1 MQVQK
6 HARIANIRK
15 LSRYFLFLSIFAMAV
30 VAIGGVAF
38 PFIMVMAPSGDLTL
52 IAYLAKAVTVNDG
65 FYSLL
70 QSGITTDLKVIASVV
85 ALLFCGLLEFVLI
98 HINKLLTCFYEGEIF
113 NRNAIFHARRAFN
126 LNLILVAGG
135 LGIEILAIILNYTQP
150 GTGGSGDIGHL
161 LGGVL
166 DQLTW
171 IGFFLLLLWS
181 LEIGVDLNEEAELTI

>member
-1 MQVQK
+1 MV
-6 HARIANIRK
+6 
-15 LSRYFLFLSIFAMAV
+15 V

-38 PFIMVMAPSGDLTL
+38 PFIMMMAPSGDLTL
-52 IAYLAKAVTVNDG
+52 VAYLAKAVTVSDG

-135 LGIEILAIILNYTQP
+135 LVIEILAIILSYTHSAA
-150 GTGGSGDIGHL
+150 GGSADIGHF
-161 LGGVL
+161 LGSVL

>member
-30 VAIGGVAF
+30 VAIGGAAF
-38 PFIMVMAPSGDLTL
+38 PFIMMMAPSGDLTL
-52 IAYLAKAVTVNDG
+52 VAYLAKAVTVNDG

-85 ALLFCGLLEFVLI
+85 ATLFCVLLEFVLI

-135 LGIEILAIILNYTQP
+135 LVIEILAIILNYTQP
-150 GTGGSGDIGHL
+150 GAGGSGDIGHF
-161 LGGVL
+161 LGSVL

>member
-15 LSRYFLFLSIFAMAV
+15 LSRYFLFLSVFAMAG

-38 PFIMVMAPSGDLTL
+38 PFILAMAPSGNLNL

-70 QSGITTDLKVIASVV
+70 QSGITTDLKIIASVTAIV
-85 ALLFCGLLEFVLI
+85 FCVLIEFVLI
-98 HINKLLTCFYEGEIF
+98 HINKLLSCFYQGEIF
-113 NRNAIFHARRAFN
+113 NRNAVFHARRAFN
-126 LNLILVAGG
+126 LNLILVIGT
-135 LGIEILAIILNYTQP
+135 LVVEIIAIILSYIQP
-150 GTGGSGDIGHL
+150 GAGSSGSIGLL
-161 LGGVL
+161 LGSVF

-181 LEIGVDLNEEAELTI
+181 LEIGVDLNEEVELTI

>member
-15 LSRYFLFLSIFAMAV
+15 LSRYFLFLNIFAMAV

-38 PFIMVMAPSGDLTL
+38 PIIMVTAPSGDLTL
-52 IAYLAKAVTVNDG
+52 IAYLAKAVTVKDG
-65 FYSLL
+65 FYDLL

-85 ALLFCGLLEFVLI
+85 AILSCVLLEFVLI

-113 NRNAIFHARRAFN
+113 NRNAIFHARRAFT

-135 LGIEILAIILNYTQP
+135 LVIEISAIILSYTQSV
-150 GTGGSGDIGHL
+150 TGGSGDIGHL
-161 LGGVL
+161 LGSVL

-171 IGFFLLLLWS
+171 IGFCLLLLWS